1 VIYRVV
7 VDNVDELICKKIS
20 CADCMFQM
28 KAGCGEC
35 VLDFPIFHIIE
46 IC

>member
-7 VDNVDELICKKIS
+7 DDNVDELICKKIS
-20 CADCMFQM
+20 CADRMFQM

-35 VLDFPIFHIIE
+35 VLEFPIFHIIE

>member
-1 VIYRVV
+1 VIYHVV

-20 CADCMFQM
+20 CADGMFQM
-28 KAGCGEC
+28 NAGCGEC
-35 VLDFPIFHIIE
+35 VLDFPIFHIIV